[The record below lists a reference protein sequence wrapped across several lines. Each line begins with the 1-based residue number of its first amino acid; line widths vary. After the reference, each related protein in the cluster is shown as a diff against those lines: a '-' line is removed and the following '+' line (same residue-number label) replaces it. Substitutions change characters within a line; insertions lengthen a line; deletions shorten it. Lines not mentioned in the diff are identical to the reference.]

1 MFGSA
6 NARWKVTVSIRI
18 FEVSQVLTS
27 RRAID
32 EEAGSDRDPIRP
44 EGHQFN
50 RLAPDVGVLAL
61 VVAELE
67 SATNSGMYLT
77 KWSRRQ

>member
-1 MFGSA
+1 M
-6 NARWKVTVSIRI
+6 SIRI
-18 FEVSQVLTS
+18 FEVPQVLTS

-32 EEAGSDRDPIRP
+32 EEAGSAIAIPIRA

-67 SATNSGMYLT
+67 LGDEQRHVLD
-77 KWSRRQ
+77 